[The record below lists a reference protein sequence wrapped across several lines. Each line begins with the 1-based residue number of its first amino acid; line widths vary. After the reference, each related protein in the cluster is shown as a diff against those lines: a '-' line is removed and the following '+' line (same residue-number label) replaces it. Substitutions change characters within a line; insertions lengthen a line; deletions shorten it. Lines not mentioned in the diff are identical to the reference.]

1 MFSVKLGN
9 VAPLSDGG
17 ATSTPKEPLALLF
30 PILPGG
36 SRSRG
41 VQRAA
46 SLAGSEFAHPRLR
59 LQQRLL
65 RSKDGN
71 EKILASRFRYRTSC
85 TIMYKTPT
93 SFPIL
98 SFFSLYTTLPSDSRY
113 HTEPLHTYTQLQPPN
128 TSVTMVHCWKCNR
141 EFVTTDFMAHFD
153 RAHPEVV
160 PATKVRCTFKTQGRP
175 CGKMCANIPAWKEHM
190 ELAHGVR

>member
-1 MFSVKLGN
+1 MDHHMFSVKLGN

-46 SLAGSEFAHPRLR
+46 SSAGSEFAHPRLR

-85 TIMYKTPT
+85 CIKQH
-93 SFPIL
+93 L
-98 SFFSLYTTLPSDSRY
+98 S
-113 HTEPLHTYTQLQPPN
+113 
-128 TSVTMVHCWKCNR
+128 NR
-141 EFVTTDFMAHFD
+141 
-153 RAHPEVV
+153 
-160 PATKVRCTFKTQGRP
+160 GRQYRKLDL
-175 CGKMCANIPAWKEHM
+175 CLW
-190 ELAHGVR
+190 